1 LIAASQNKG
10 PLKVFQSTM
19 KQKIVPLLPF
29 DESVI
34 IYYKDGK
41 KQKREVGYG
50 SSFLSQ
56 SARFINV
63 YPNMQKIQVTNNL
76 GKARTIEL

>member
-1 LIAASQNKG
+1 
-10 PLKVFQSTM
+10 M